1 MNFELC
7 FEGRAK
13 KVVSKEKAK
22 PGGGNSTMKAT
33 RPEKRVK
40 EPTLGRGGK
49 RTLTRELLWDAVFLY
64 LQLGKVR
71 NVS

>member
-7 FEGRAK
+7 FEGRVK
-13 KVVSKEKAK
+13 KVVGKEKAK

-40 EPTLGRGGK
+40 ELTLGGGEVRGPSPRSYYGMLFSF
-49 RTLTRELLWDAVFLY
+49 TS
-64 LQLGKVR
+64 
-71 NVS
+71 N